1 MTTITKAI
9 VLRAQQGDEGAERTI
24 VDELQRP
31 VIATIYRCLG
41 PARGAD
47 VEAIAQELFL
57 DLFRNIGRF
66 DARRMKFTT
75 WVYELVRDRCADV
88 LASQPRAPS
97 GAAATRDHSDV
108 GALQKSQAGEATEL
122 DRRIA
127 EVLSTLSEEQ
137 RMAFVLH
144 EYERLEHSEIAT
156 ITGVNETTVKSRLA
170 RAKESL
176 RVQLQPYLN
185 AEA

>member
-41 PARGAD
+41 PARGAEA
-47 VEAIAQELFL
+47 EAIAQELFL

-88 LASQPRAPS
+88 LARQPGGIITKTLLFS
-97 GAAATRDHSDV
+97 YVRDLVIS
-108 GALQKSQAGEATEL
+108 L
-122 DRRIA
+122 
-127 EVLSTLSEEQ
+127 EQ
-137 RMAFVLH
+137 RFMH
-144 EYERLEHSEIAT
+144 QR
-156 ITGVNETTVKSRLA
+156 VNALIRS
-170 RAKESL
+170 S
-176 RVQLQPYLN
+176 
-185 AEA
+185 